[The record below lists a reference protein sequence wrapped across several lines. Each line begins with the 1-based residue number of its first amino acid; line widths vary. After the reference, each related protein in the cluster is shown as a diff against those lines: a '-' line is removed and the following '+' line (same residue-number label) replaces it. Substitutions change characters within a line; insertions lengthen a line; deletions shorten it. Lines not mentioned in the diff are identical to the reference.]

1 MPNNTNENTNSSAG
15 RDDILDFIDE
25 MEDEYELSKNY
36 RRTLAE
42 KCGDFLAEWP
52 LARLIGYFK
61 EYIGGQDGAITAFAM
76 ALREHLA
83 LTANPQLE
91 LRKRNVLIYGPT
103 GSGKTELLRVAAR
116 IVPVPVVIEDA
127 STLTPTG
134 FRGRNKQDLLQNL
147 FSRYGDDAR
156 YAIVFLDEF
165 DKLCAS
171 PDATVDAFRKSTQHD
186 LLKMVEGET
195 LPNTR
200 RGALLSE
207 AKEFC
212 TDNMMFVCGGVFDG
226 AFAAPAP
233 RRAIGFLADFDAE
246 RGTDSPSERDA
257 NEPLDTNEAISR
269 LIEFGMLAEFAGR
282 LNHVIHIRPLSE
294 EDLYGILTEKKNT
307 ALENLRRTF
316 RAAYGVELN
325 FTARALRTAC
335 RQAFR
340 RRLGARGLS
349 ALLDDAAHKALL
361 GASGEELVV
370 DA

>member
-1 MPNNTNENTNSSAG
+1 MTCDTNENKNSSAVS
-15 RDDILDFIDE
+15 DEILDFIDE
-25 MEDEYELSKNY
+25 AEEEYELSKNY

-42 KCGDFLAEWP
+42 KCSDFLAEWP
-52 LARLIGYFK
+52 LSKLVGYFK
-61 EYIGGQDGAITAFAM
+61 EYIGGQDAAITAFAM
-76 ALREHLA
+76 AVREHLA

-91 LRKRNVLIYGPT
+91 LRKRNCLIYGPT

-147 FSRYGDDAR
+147 FSKNGSDAR

-165 DKLCAS
+165 DKLCSS
-171 PDATVDAFRKSTQHD
+171 PDATVEAFRKSTQHD

-195 LPNTR
+195 LPNSR
-200 RGALLSE
+200 RSSYLSE
-207 AKEFC
+207 EREFC

-226 AFAAPAP
+226 AFTVPEP
-233 RRAIGFLADFDAE
+233 KRPIGFLSDFDVESGNGGHLA
-246 RGTDSPSERDA
+246 RPV

-269 LIEFGMLAEFAGR
+269 LIDFGMLAEFAGR
-282 LNHVIHIRPLSE
+282 LNQVIHIRPLSE
-294 EDLYGILTEKKNT
+294 DDLYGILTEKKDT

-316 RAAYGVELN
+316 RAAYGVELK
-325 FTARALRTAC
+325 FTSRALRSAC

-340 RRLGARGLS
+340 RQLGARGLS

-361 GASGEELVV
+361 GAAGDELVV